1 MVQDRQVRKLHMLKT
16 REETLGAAATK
27 SGMDEKT
34 ARKYLRSGK
43 LPSQSKIPHTW
54 KTRKDPFTDVWG
66 DVRELLGTTPGLE
79 AKTIFEDLQRT
90 HEGLFADGQLRTL
103 QRKVKRWR
111 ALEGP
116 GQETFFPQIHEPG
129 DLGEMDFTSMNE
141 LKVTLGGL
149 RFDHLVF
156 HFVLTFSNWDTGT
169 ICFAESF
176 ESLSLGLQNAL
187 WELGGVPRRIRTDQL
202 SAAVYQEC
210 REEEFTPRYRA
221 LLRHYGTEGAKI
233 RAHEA
238 HENGDVEQRHSRF
251 KRAVD
256 QALMLRG
263 SRDFS
268 SREEYEAFLR
278 LIFARGNR
286 GRQAR
291 LEEEHRVLRRLPE
304 RRLDDFRE
312 IKVRVGPSSTIRA
325 AHNTYSV
332 SSRLIGEEVTV
343 RLSGESLGILYGQT
357 EVDRIPRLRGE
368 NGHKI
373 NYRHIID
380 GLVRKPGAF
389 EHYRYQED
397 LFPTTRF
404 RMAYDVLKETR
415 PARAAK
421 EYLEILQLAAHES
434 ETGVDDAL
442 RAAFDAEAKIS
453 AGVVKMILASK
464 TPVLEATR
472 VEVHEIPL
480 QSYDELLGVWMET

>member
-16 REETLGAAATK
+16 REKTLGAAASK

-54 KTRKDPFTDVWG
+54 KTRKDPFADVWE

-129 DLGEMDFTSMNE
+129 DRGEMDFTSMND
-141 LKVTLGGL
+141 LRVTLGGL
-149 RFDHLVF
+149 RFDHMIF
-156 HFVLTFSNWDTGT
+156 HFVLTYSNWDTGT
-169 ICFAESF
+169 ICFSESF

-202 SAAVYQEC
+202 SAAVHQEC
-210 REEEFTPRYRA
+210 RQEEFTPRYKA
-221 LLRHYGTEGAKI
+221 LLRHYGAEGAKI

-238 HENGDVEQRHSRF
+238 HENGDVEQRHNRF

-268 SREEYEAFLR
+268 SRQEYEAFLR
-278 LIFARGNR
+278 LIFIRGNR

-332 SSRLIGEEVTV
+332 SSRLIGEVVTV

-389 EHYRYQED
+389 EHYRYRED

-404 RMAYDVLKETR
+404 RMAYDELKETR
-415 PARAAK
+415 PSRAVK
-421 EYLEILQLAAHES
+421 NYLEILHLAAHES

-442 RAAFDAEAKIS
+442 RAVFDAEAEVS
-453 AGVVKMILASK
+453 AEAVKMILASK